1 MTSEKQHSMKSHQY
15 KRLMMD
21 TLDMQMREKNEEA
34 RSNKLKE
41 MQMEEANKQVVQG
54 YFKPSD
60 RKAYMQNQKVF
71 DYYSRI
77 EQERMVR
84 EKEEE
89 AKIAQ

>member
-1 MTSEKQHSMKSHQY
+1 MSSEKQHSMKSHQY

-21 TLDMQMREKNEEA
+21 TLDMQMREKNEEV

-41 MQMEEANKQVVQG
+41 MQMEEANKQIVQG

-77 EQERMVR
+77 EQERTMR